1 MKRAIALFGL
11 LAALVAALPA
21 SGASRGS
28 QTWATLNIC
37 DPPGEN
43 ADTLGIRAQAAGNG
57 LNQQI
62 FMRFRAQYYDTD
74 VGRWRP
80 VPGKGTSKFFRA
92 GSARFR
98 TRQRGYSIKFNP
110 TLQPSSFRLRGT
122 VDFEFREERRDG
134 RIRVVR
140 RFTRVTTGNRR
151 PAGADPNGYSRG
163 ECTVELDAA
172 PQPTPQPSPQ
182 PQPDPSPSPTPVL
195 PTVP

>member
-1 MKRAIALFGL
+1 MKRTIALL
-11 LAALVAALPA
+11 VSLAALTAALPA

-37 DPPGEN
+37 DPPGKN

-80 VPGKGTSKFFRA
+80 VPGKGTSRFFRA

-98 TRQRGYSIKFNP
+98 TQQRGYSVKFNP
-110 TLQPSSFRLRGT
+110 TVQPSSFRLRGK
-122 VDFEFREERRDG
+122 VDYEYREERRDG
-134 RIRVVR
+134 RTRVAR
-140 RFTRVTTGNRR
+140 RFTRATTGRRR

-163 ECTVELDAA
+163 ECTVKLDAA
-172 PQPTPQPSPQ
+172 PQPQPQPTPQPQPQPQPSPIAMV
-182 PQPDPSPSPTPVL
+182 PV
-195 PTVP
+195 P